1 MRLFPILSYDIDEGC
16 LVGAGAPEVVFA
28 VAFAAVPDNPF
39 AEGLV
44 GKCRLN
50 FVAQNLY
57 VGRCHHDYV
66 LAVELMVGSDG
77 LQHIAELLPATE
89 NQHVALKLVA
99 PLALAVFLRD
109 VVEHIGEGGDGEG
122 VQHEDASEGDQQ
134 AEDVE
139 RGLAALFGFER
150 VAAGVEIEVEDF
162 GPAEGPDAACEHEQQ
177 EQRQRYAGQ
186 PCELAALTLG
196 EDAVNQPFQGIH
208 RICLLSFCQCLSG

>member
-1 MRLFPILSYDIDEGC
+1 MRLLPILSYDIDEGC
-16 LVGAGAPEVVFA
+16 FVGAGAPKVVFA
-28 VAFAAVPDNPF
+28 VALAAVPHDPP

-44 GKCRLN
+44 AESGLHI
-50 FVAQNLY
+50 FAQRFY

-66 LAVELMVGSDG
+66 LAVELTVGSDG

-109 VVEHIGEGGDGEG
+109 VVEHIGECRDGKRIE
-122 VQHEDASEGDQQ
+122 HEDASEGDQQ

-139 RGLAALFGFER
+139 RTLRAAVVALEGESAR
-150 VAAGVEIEVEDF
+150 VEVEVENV

-177 EQRQRYAGQ
+177 EQRQRDACQ
-186 PCELAALTLG
+186 PGKLPALALR
-196 EDAVNQPFQGIH
+196 EYAVNQPF
-208 RICLLSFCQCLSG
+208 